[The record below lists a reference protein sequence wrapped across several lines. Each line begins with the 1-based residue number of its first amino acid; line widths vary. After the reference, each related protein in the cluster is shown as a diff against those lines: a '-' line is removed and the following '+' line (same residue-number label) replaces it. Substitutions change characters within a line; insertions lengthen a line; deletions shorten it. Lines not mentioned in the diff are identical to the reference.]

1 VHQDQDAAA
10 DAAWP
15 EGPVPQIDSSALATA
30 IHEAVVSP
38 VVPGAPDP
46 LTPADM
52 DLRGLPFMP
61 LDVNR
66 LRDSGLAIEATADE
80 FRAAILLWCASWNQ
94 IPAASLPD
102 SDTSL
107 ANYAGY
113 GRDVRGWKRVK
124 KGAMRGFVLCSDGRF
139 YHSVVAEKAAEAW
152 AERLEYREMRE
163 NERLR
168 KERERKDRSEMFA
181 KLREYG
187 HVLPHNTPTA
197 KLREHLSE
205 IEKSGGESLGH
216 GVTGHKGVTRTGH
229 AEVTAKKGQ
238 GQGQGQGEGRDR
250 DSDSLKAPSSSI
262 NTSADIYLRQAGAM
276 ARVLRKMGWKECA
289 DGHPELIEAAKSGI
303 SVSAIEQAAAGKS
316 GKPISYVVQRARGMA
331 ADAQANSATA
341 GQGQQPGGMDVE
353 AAAKRD
359 EISALRR
366 ALDDKI
372 RTAHNDFALKLI
384 DEQTRDERIAG
395 YQDALAGLVDGGIGG
410 AP

>member
-1 VHQDQDAAA
+1 
-10 DAAWP
+10 
-15 EGPVPQIDSSALATA
+15 
-30 IHEAVVSP
+30 

-52 DLRGLPFMP
+52 DLRGLQFMP

-139 YHSVVAEKAAEAW
+139 YHPVVAEKAAEAW
-152 AERLEYREMRE
+152 TERLEYREIRE

-181 KLREYG
+181 KLRGYG

-197 KLREHLSE
+197 KLREHISE
-205 IEKSGGESLGH
+205 IENGGSKSH
-216 GVTGHKGVTRTGH
+216 GQDVTGHTDVTRTGH
-229 AEVTAKKGQ
+229 APVTAKKGQ
-238 GQGQGQGEGRDR
+238 GQGQGERRDR
-250 DSDSLKAPSSSI
+250 DSDSLKASSSSI
-262 NTSADIYLRQAGAM
+262 TTSADIYLRQAGAM
-276 ARVLRKMGWKECA
+276 ARVLRKMGWAECA

-316 GKPISYVVQRARGMA
+316 GKPINYLVKRARGMA
-331 ADAQANSATA
+331 EDARANSANA
-341 GQGQQPGGMDVE
+341 VQGQQPGGVDAE
-353 AAAKRD
+353 AAAKRN
-359 EISALRR
+359 EIAELRR
-366 ALDDKI
+366 ALEDKI
-372 RTAHNDFALKLI
+372 HTASNDCVLGLI

-395 YQDALAGLVDGGIGG
+395 YREALAGLADGGVGG
-410 AP
+410 VS